1 MWNRQEIKARGKDRF
16 RFNYWRSVLVALLIS
31 VIGGSA
37 GAGAGSSSGGLSL
50 DLNLDGGSI
59 NFNFDGLQEF
69 FTSERLILFM
79 TIFLFVFAFAMVL
92 NFFVLNPLMVGA
104 KTFFLKNT
112 YERASLGNVGAGFR
126 SYGRVVNT
134 MFFRDLFLILW
145 SLLFIIPGIIKSYS
159 YRMVPY
165 ILAEH
170 PEMSGTEVIT
180 MSRQMMN
187 GHKWRTF
194 VFDLSFIP
202 WLLLSGLTLGVVGIF
217 YVEPYRNA
225 ADAELYQAIKM
236 S

>member
-16 RFNYWRSVLVALLIS
+16 RFNYWRSVLVAMVIS
-31 VIGGSA
+31 MISGSV
-37 GAGAGSSSGGLSL
+37 GAGAGSSSSGLSVN
-50 DLNLDGGSI
+50 LNLNGDGIS
-59 NFNFDGLQEF
+59 FNFDSLKEI
-69 FTSERLILFM
+69 FTSERIIIFI

-92 NFFVLNPLMVGA
+92 NVFVLNPLLVGA
-104 KTFFLKNT
+104 KTFFLRNT
-112 YERASLGNVGAGFR
+112 HERAGIGNLGTGFR

-134 MFFRDLFLILW
+134 MFFNDLFLLLW

-202 WLLLSGLTLGVVGIF
+202 WLLLSALTLGVVGVF